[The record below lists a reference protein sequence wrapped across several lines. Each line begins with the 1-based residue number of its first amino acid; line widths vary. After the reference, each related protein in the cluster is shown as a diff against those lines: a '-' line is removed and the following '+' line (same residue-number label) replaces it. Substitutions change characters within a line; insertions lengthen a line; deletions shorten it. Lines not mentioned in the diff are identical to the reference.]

1 MELMLGQLWLFSKVS
16 PNWTNSYL
24 SQSNSPLPYF
34 IYQKECPTQGGGKK
48 KKSQLNVRLKLRRLE
63 IEKLPVLTAHLLT

>member
-1 MELMLGQLWLFSKVS
+1 MELMLGQLWFFSKVS

-34 IYQKECPTQGGGKK
+34 IYQKECPTQGGK
-48 KKSQLNVRLKLRRLE
+48 KKSQLNVGLKLRRLE